1 MPTPSAADDADQ
13 VFRLIE
19 TNMYRVAWLG
29 APVLA
34 LLALA
39 AGHQLNLLTPT
50 YVALVSGLPL
60 LILIVCI
67 NYHFRRHSLRAWIV
81 FLVISTLAVP
91 SGLAGLMLVDMVYG
105 DPKHVSARLLR
116 EWIIPIEVAAV
127 GCFAVGLAWALYGN
141 LRRERQAT
149 IAAAFQQRVL
159 TPAQVARLFF
169 FSQGKSTF
177 GPELV
182 TTIGAASALVV
193 GTLHLNR
200 QATWNELVPFTVFVV
215 LTCITALLLGQTS
228 GFFVSTRKLFVTHG
242 DIEIKRLSSSEG
254 AL

>member
-1 MPTPSAADDADQ
+1 MPAPSADDDADQ

-19 TNMYRVAWLG
+19 TTMYRMAWFV

-39 AGHQLNLLTPT
+39 AGHQLNLLSPG

-67 NYHFRRHSLRAWIV
+67 NYHFRRHSFRAWLM
-81 FLVISTLAVP
+81 FLFVPGLAVP
-91 SGLAGLMLVDMVYG
+91 SGFAGLMLVDMVSG
-105 DPKHVSARLLR
+105 DPGRISARLLQ
-116 EWIIPIEVAAV
+116 EWITPIEVAAV
-127 GCFAVGLAWALYGN
+127 GCFAIGLAWALYGN
-141 LRRERQAT
+141 LRRQAT
-149 IAAAFQQRVL
+149 VAAAFQQRVL

-169 FSQGKSTF
+169 LSQGKSTF

-182 TTIGAASALVV
+182 TTIGAACAFVV

-200 QATWNELVPFTVFVV
+200 QATWYELVPFMAFVV
-215 LTCITALLLGQTS
+215 VTCITALLLGQTS
-228 GFFVSTRKLFVTHG
+228 GFFVAIRKLFMTHG
-242 DIEIKRLSSSEG
+242 DIQIQRLSSSES